1 MELTEKE
8 KKARDYIC
16 VALDMVEKDEILDVV
31 DDLKDVV
38 GYFKLN
44 SAFTRYGPGLIH
56 DIREMGGKV
65 FLDLK
70 YHDIP
75 NTLSHYADA
84 CTRIGVSIFNMHCA
98 GGTEMMKAAVKQAKQ
113 TAAEID
119 MPVPKMIGITVM
131 TSINKDTLYNEMFV
145 LGEVEEAVLRWA
157 NLAKQSGLNGIVC
170 SAQDLAK
177 IKKELPDNFFYI
189 TPGIRPAGVS
199 HDDQKRVMT
208 PSRAVQEG
216 SSLLVIGRAIL
227 KAADRKEAAM
237 EILKDIAKVL

>member
-8 KKARDYIC
+8 QKARDYVC

-44 SAFTRYGPGLIH
+44 SAFTRYGPGLVH
-56 DIREMGGKV
+56 DIREMGGKI

-84 CTRIGVSIFNMHCA
+84 CTRIGVGIFNMHCA
-98 GGTEMMKAAVKQAKQ
+98 GGVDMMKAAVKQAKH

-131 TSINKDTLYNEMFV
+131 TSIDKDTLYNEMFV
-145 LGEVEEAVLRWA
+145 LGEVEEIVLRWA
-157 NLAKQSGLNGIVC
+157 KMAKDAGLNGIVC
-170 SAQDLAK
+170 SAKDLRK
-177 IKKELPDNFFYI
+177 IRKELPKDFFYI
-189 TPGIRPAGVS
+189 TPGIRPVGVS

-208 PSRAVQEG
+208 PSNAVKAG

-227 KAADRKEAAM
+227 KAADRKEAAV
-237 EILKDIAKVL
+237 EILKDIATVL